1 MMLGGITSY
10 PILAGTPLLPTKHF
24 LLIYGTFQY
33 PTSQRLTTFPRGN
46 LLHKL
51 THYHYCSLPSGIIAV
66 PPLYLTTCQQLSY
79 LLLLIA

>member
-1 MMLGGITSY
+1 MMLRSITSY
-10 PILAGTPLLPTKHF
+10 PILAGTLLLPSKYF

-46 LLHKL
+46 LLHKV
-51 THYHYCSLPSGIIAV
+51 THYHYRFLPSGNIAV

-79 LLLLIA
+79 IFLLIA